1 MLAFDDMMIATD
13 FSALLPLYC
22 VSLGLFAFISLYVFI
37 FVLLFVFYVLVL
49 SYHAFDVIVL

>member
-1 MLAFDDMMIATD
+1 MMIATD

-49 SYHAFDVIVL
+49 SYLAFDVIVL